1 MSVQISIVIPSFNR
15 RDLLEQ
21 CLHSLET
28 QTLAPDKFEVIVV
41 DDGSTDYTA
50 EWLAA
55 GQKRASAMLSS
66 R

>member
-28 QTLAPDKFEVIVV
+28 QMLAPDKFEVIVV
-41 DDGSTDYTA
+41 DDGSTDDTA
-50 EWLAA
+50 DRMSASKSWAKA
-55 GQKRASAMLSS
+55 G
-66 R
+66 